1 MPWSFGLLGSV
12 STTSVPPLSFSG
24 LGYLSALG
32 QAGSYEQVS
41 SICLDSSNNVFIGG
55 MSYINNKKGHQLAK
69 YDSSGT
75 LLWQKRTATEGGN
88 EEILDI
94 AADQS
99 GNVYT
104 TGKMALPNGTF
115 GASMYTA
122 KYDSSGTLLWQK
134 HLGNVAGGTAQS
146 ASIAVDN
153 SGNVYVSGYG
163 NSVGF
168 ILIKYDTDGSL
179 LWQKGLSSGAV
190 YSDNSKLVFDSQ
202 QNLYAVFTLTF
213 SPQIHIIK
221 YDLSGAILWQR
232 KISTLQGFN
241 TDIQVDSLNNIYLF
255 ASIYVG
261 ASAHIFAKI
270 NSSGVLQWQ
279 KQFNVS
285 NFSLTDGA
293 LKLITIDEDDNPYL
307 VFRRVENDTSL
318 DNVLTKYD
326 PTGNEVW
333 QKSINDYYFINN
345 IVADKQGSLYMSAR
359 IYFPQLDSTHL
370 GHLKIPADG
379 VAVGSTTFKDEIFSY
394 LDFNRQEDEN
404 TLISLETT
412 SLTVVTLSLQE
423 TTGSATNTS
432 SNLTSTLK
440 II

>member
-12 STTSVPPLSFSG
+12 STTPVPPLSFSG

-32 QAGSYEQVS
+32 QANSYEGVS
-41 SICLDSSNNVFIGG
+41 SICLDPSNNVFIGG
-55 MSYINNKKGHQLAK
+55 MSYLNDKKGQQLAK
-69 YDSSGT
+69 YNSSGSI
-75 LLWQKRTATEGGN
+75 LWQKRTATEAGN
-88 EEILDI
+88 QEILSI

-104 TGKMALPNGTF
+104 TGRMALPSGVF
-115 GASMYTA
+115 GASMYTV
-122 KYDSSGTLLWQK
+122 KYDPSGNLLWQK
-134 HLGNVAGGTAQS
+134 HLGAPGGTARS
-146 ASIAVDN
+146 RSIAVDN

-168 ILIKYDTDGSL
+168 ILIKYDTNGNL

-190 YSDNSKLVFDSQ
+190 YSDNSNLVFDSE
-202 QNLYAVFTLTF
+202 QNLYAIFTLTS

-232 KISTLQGFN
+232 KIATLQGVN

-279 KQFNVS
+279 KQFNVD
-285 NFSLTDGA
+285 NLSLA
-293 LKLITIDEDDNPYL
+293 ENSRKLITIDEDDNSYL
-307 VFRRVENDTSL
+307 VFRRVENFTSL

-326 PTGNEVW
+326 PAGNEVW

-345 IVADKQGSLYMSAR
+345 IISDKQGSLYMSAG
-359 IYFPQLDSTHL
+359 IYFPKLNSTHL

-394 LDFNRQEDEN
+394 LNFNRQEDEN

-412 SLTVVTLSLQE
+412 SLTVVTLNLQQ
-423 TTGSATNTS
+423 TTGNTANTS
-432 SNLTSTLK
+432 SSLTATVK